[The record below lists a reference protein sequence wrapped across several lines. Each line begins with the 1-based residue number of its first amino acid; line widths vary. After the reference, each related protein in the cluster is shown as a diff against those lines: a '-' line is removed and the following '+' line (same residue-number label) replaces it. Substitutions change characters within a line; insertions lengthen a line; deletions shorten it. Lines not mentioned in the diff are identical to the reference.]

1 MKRGV
6 FDLTQTIFEAR
17 GLSKQYG
24 ESFALQD
31 VYMKIGVGDIYG
43 FVGEN
48 GAGKTTLMK
57 IIGGLVHPTHGEI
70 SLFEKKDTKAVHEA
84 RRKVGFL
91 IERPALYP
99 NLNAKQNLTFYCRAF
114 GIKDKSRIA
123 EVLQAVSLAD
133 AGSKLTS
140 EYSLGMKQRLGLAI
154 ALLNDPK
161 FLVLDEPINGL
172 DPSGIVEVRKILEKL
187 SKEQGVTILI
197 SSHILSEL
205 QLLAT
210 QYGFIHKGRLIKE
223 ASAEEL
229 LHTAETKICIRT
241 ADPAATLQI
250 LKSELQLET
259 ITISEAGEIQIPKES
274 TNLEELMSFFL
285 QRGIHIEGIN
295 LSAPN
300 LENYYM
306 DLIAGGNE

>member
-1 MKRGV
+1 MRSKILR
-6 FDLTQTIFEAR
+6 FIAMRL
-17 GLSKQYG
+17 GLRIRAEWQK
-24 ESFALQD
+24 
-31 VYMKIGVGDIYG
+31 
-43 FVGEN
+43 
-48 GAGKTTLMK
+48 
-57 IIGGLVHPTHGEI
+57 
-70 SLFEKKDTKAVHEA
+70 
-84 RRKVGFL
+84 
-91 IERPALYP
+91 
-99 NLNAKQNLTFYCRAF
+99 YCRQF
-114 GIKDKSRIA
+114 LWRI
-123 EVLQAVSLAD
+123 L
-133 AGSKLTS
+133 GSKLTS

-259 ITISEAGEIQIPKES
+259 ITITEAGEIQIPKEN

-285 QRGIHIEGIN
+285 KRGIHIEGIN